1 VTTPLLVILAFILV
15 STVVGV
21 IGRGRGAM
29 NLERWSVG
37 GRRFGVILVWLLMA
51 GEIYTTFTF
60 LGASGWAYSRGAP
73 AFYILAYGTIGYI
86 ISFFLLPPL
95 WRMAKRLGLHTQP
108 DFFLARYDSPALAGL
123 VALIGVVS
131 IVPYLQLQLA
141 GLGLI
146 VHTASGGA
154 IASEVAIIVAFAL
167 TCVFVYTS
175 GLQGIAWVAIIK
187 DITMVVV
194 VVIIG
199 IGLPSMYFGSV
210 GQMLSELVRQ
220 HPSHLTFPGG
230 TTTMGV
236 GWVISTILLTGVGFY
251 CWPHMFASAFSAKDE
266 RTIKRNAVIMP
277 LYQLPILLVF
287 FVGFTALLVMP
298 GLKNPDTALL
308 ALVTRSYPAWFAGLV
323 GGAGAVTA
331 MVPASMLL
339 LVASTLTAK
348 NIYRP
353 LRGGAVSE
361 EQLMRAS
368 RGFMLL
374 IAVVAL
380 ILALWSPNELVKLLI
395 FGYDGIAQFFPG
407 IVLGVFVRRITAR
420 PVIFGLV
427 AGEAIVVS
435 LIWSGHDPFLGMNAG
450 FVGLLVNALV
460 TLLSA
465 TWDQVLNHRNIHDPR
480 PDPTTQLNF
489 GGDHGEPRGRHRVDG
504 WRAG

>member
-1 VTTPLLVILAFILV
+1 VTIPLLVILAFIFG
-15 STVVGV
+15 SAVVGV
-21 IGRGRGAM
+21 IGRGRGEM
-29 NLERWSVG
+29 SLERWSVG
-37 GRRFGVILVWLLMA
+37 GRGFGVIFVWLLMA

-95 WRMAKRLGLHTQP
+95 WRMAKRLGLHTQS
-108 DFFLARYDSPALAGL
+108 DFFLARYGSPALTGL
-123 VALIGVVS
+123 VALVGVVS

-141 GLGLI
+141 GLGMI
-146 VHTASGGA
+146 VEIASGGA
-154 IASEVAIIVAFAL
+154 VSSTVAIVLAFAL

-175 GLQGIAWVAIIK
+175 GLKGIAWVAVVK
-187 DITMVVV
+187 DISMIVAVVV
-194 VVIIG
+194 IG

-210 GQMLSELVRQ
+210 GQMLAELIHR
-220 HPSHLTFPGG
+220 HPTHLTFPGG

-236 GWVISTILLTGVGFY
+236 GWVVSTILLTGMGFY

-266 RTIKRNAVIMP
+266 RTIRRNAVIMP

-308 ALVTRSYPAWFAGLV
+308 ALVTRSYPAWFAGFV

-339 LVASTLTAK
+339 LVASTLVAK
-348 NIYRP
+348 NLYRP
-353 LRGGAVSE
+353 SRSGAVSE
-361 EQLMRAS
+361 EHLMRAS

-374 IAVVAL
+374 IAGMAL
-380 ILALWSPNELVKLLI
+380 MLALWSPNELVKLLI

-420 PVIFGLV
+420 PVMLGLL
-427 AGEAIVVS
+427 AGEVVVIS
-435 LIWSGHDPFLGMNAG
+435 LIWSGHDPFLGLNAG
-450 FVGLLVNALV
+450 FVGLAVNGLVTIASMGIVNAV
-460 TLLSA
+460 
-465 TWDQVLNHRNIHDPR
+465 PR
-480 PDPTTQLNF
+480 VGAPVPET
-489 GGDHGEPRGRHRVDG
+489 ER
-504 WRAG
+504 